1 MNKKLAAITLISLGL
16 FACGGSGGSNSE
28 TPTPTPTPTPTTYTG
43 IFVDSPVQGLKYQ
56 TATQAGTTNAMGEF
70 IYQLGEKVTF
80 SIGGITFPEVDV
92 KAIITPLDIFQTE
105 NLEHSGV
112 INMLRLLQ
120 TLDVDGNAENG
131 IELSSLIHTLAAN
144 LTIDF
149 TSQTFEEQIAEF
161 VIDNNAINISLISA
175 QQALAHFRETLMI
188 SEPSS
193 CGDDH
198 AKVGFTGSFNT
209 LAHNVSGT
217 AEIIDNCTI
226 KINNFTFDGDGLS
239 VFFYGGINSDFE
251 NGFAIGSDLLG
262 QVFSN
267 ETVTIKLPNNYSLDD
282 LTDLSVWCVP
292 VKVNFGSLTFT
303 AP

>member
-1 MNKKLAAITLISLGL
+1 M
-16 FACGGSGGSNSE
+16 
-28 TPTPTPTPTPTTYTG
+28 
-43 IFVDSPVQGLKYQ
+43 QGLKYQ
-56 TATQAGTTNAMGEF
+56 TATQSGTTNAMGEF

-92 KAIITPLDIFQTE
+92 KAIITPLDIFKTE

-131 IELSSLIHTLAAN
+131 IELSALIHTLAAN

-188 SEPSS
+188 EEPSS

-226 KINNFTFDGDGLS
+226 RINNFTFDGDGLS

-251 NGFAIGSDLLG
+251 NGFAIGNDLLG